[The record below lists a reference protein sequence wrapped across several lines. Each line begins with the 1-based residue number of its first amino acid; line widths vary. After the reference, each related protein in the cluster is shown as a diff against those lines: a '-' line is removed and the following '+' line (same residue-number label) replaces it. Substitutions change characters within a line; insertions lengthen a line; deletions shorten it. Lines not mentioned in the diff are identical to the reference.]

1 MQIQEVTEIYKNLET
16 KLSDK
21 TWTDSLA
28 PDDLKLI
35 SDVKDMAENL
45 ISQVYIFIDYFHQY
59 VDIVQA
65 SAIFSPDYHAEESNN
80 AEVYPTQTSAP
91 DPAEHPSSMAG
102 NRAERRKEK
111 PGRNPLDIVNGK
123 KLNNP

>member
-1 MQIQEVTEIYKNLET
+1 VVQDHARSGTTQRSKSMSRRMQIQEVTEIYKNLET

-21 TWTDSLA
+21 TWTDTLN

-35 SDVKDMAENL
+35 TDVKDMAENL

-65 SAIFSPDYHAEESNN
+65 SAIFSPDYHGEESNN
-80 AEVYPTQTSAP
+80 AEVYPTQTSAA
-91 DPAEHPSSMAG
+91 PA
-102 NRAERRKEK
+102 NRAEKRAAAK
-111 PGRNPLDIVNGK
+111 LIV
-123 KLNNP
+123 P

>member
-1 MQIQEVTEIYKNLET
+1 MTEIYKKLET

-21 TWTDSLA
+21 TWTDSLT

-35 SDVKDMAENL
+35 VDTKDMAENL

-65 SAIFSPDYHAEESNN
+65 SAIFSPEYNTAMSEN
-80 AEVYPTQTSAP
+80 AQVYPTQTSAP
-91 DPAEHPSSMAG
+91 AGPIPA
-102 NRAERRKEK
+102 NRAEKRAAVKS
-111 PGRNPLDIVNGK
+111 
-123 KLNNP
+123 KLVTP

>member
-1 MQIQEVTEIYKNLET
+1 MTEIYKNLET

-21 TWTDSLA
+21 TWTDSLT

-35 SDVKDMAENL
+35 TDVKDMAENL

-65 SAIFSPDYHAEESNN
+65 SAIFSPEYNAAVSNN
-80 AEVYPTQTSAP
+80 AQVYPTQTSAP
-91 DPAEHPSSMAG
+91 DTSQYPSAMSG

>member
-1 MQIQEVTEIYKNLET
+1 MTEIYKKLET

-35 SDVKDMAENL
+35 VDTKDMAENL

-65 SAIFSPDYHAEESNN
+65 SAIFSPEYN
-80 AEVYPTQTSAP
+80 AAVSANAQVYPTQTPAADASA
-91 DPAEHPSSMAG
+91 HPSGIAG
-102 NRAERRKEK
+102 NRADKRAAKK
-111 PGRNPLDIVNGK
+111 VSKLIVPDK
-123 KLNNP
+123 KLVTP

>member
-1 MQIQEVTEIYKNLET
+1 MTEIYKNLET

-21 TWTDSLA
+21 IWTDSVT
-28 PDDLKLI
+28 PDDLKLLT
-35 SDVKDMAENL
+35 DVKDMAENL

-65 SAIFSPDYHAEESNN
+65 SAIFSPQYNAQESDN

-91 DPAEHPSSMAG
+91 AGPIPA
-102 NRAERRKEK
+102 NRAERRGVKKVK
-111 PGRNPLDIVNGK
+111 PIIPQGADNA
-123 KLNNP
+123 

>member
-1 MQIQEVTEIYKNLET
+1 MET

-21 TWTDSLA
+21 TWTDKFET
-28 PDDLKLI
+28 DDLKLI
-35 SDVKDMAENL
+35 TDIKDVTENL

-65 SAIFSPDYHAEESNN
+65 SAIFSPEYNAAVSSN

-91 DPAEHPSSMAG
+91 AGPIPA
-102 NRAERRKEK
+102 NRAERRGVKKTK
-111 PGRNPLDIVNGK
+111 PILPQGI
-123 KLNNP
+123 NNA

>member
-1 MQIQEVTEIYKNLET
+1 MTEIYKNLET

-35 SDVKDMAENL
+35 TDVKDMAENL

-65 SAIFSPDYHAEESNN
+65 SAIFSPDYNPEESNN
-80 AEVYPTQTSAP
+80 AEVYPTQTSAA
-91 DPAEHPSSMAG
+91 PA
-102 NRAERRKEK
+102 NRAEKRAAAK
-111 PGRNPLDIVNGK
+111 LIV
-123 KLNNP
+123 P

>member
-1 MQIQEVTEIYKNLET
+1 MTEIYKNLET

-21 TWTDSLA
+21 TWTDKFEA
-28 PDDLKLI
+28 DDLKLI
-35 SDVKDMAENL
+35 TDIKDVSENL

-65 SAIFSPDYHAEESNN
+65 SAIFSPQYSPEESDN

-91 DPAEHPSSMAG
+91 ARPIPA
-102 NRAERRKEK
+102 NRAERRA
-111 PGRNPLDIVNGK
+111 VK
-123 KLNNP
+123 KSEPIIPQGADNAWFVIDA

>member
-1 MQIQEVTEIYKNLET
+1 MTEIYKNLET
-16 KLSDK
+16 KLADK

-35 SDVKDMAENL
+35 TDVKDMAENL

-65 SAIFSPDYHAEESNN
+65 SAIFSPEYNAAVSNN
-80 AEVYPTQTSAP
+80 AEVYPTQTSPAP
-91 DPAEHPSSMAG
+91 A
-102 NRAERRKEK
+102 NRAEKRAAAKK
-111 PGRNPLDIVNGK
+111 QPNLIVPDK
-123 KLNNP
+123 KLIVP

>member
-1 MQIQEVTEIYKNLET
+1 LET

-35 SDVKDMAENL
+35 TDVKDMSENL

-65 SAIFSPDYHAEESNN
+65 SAIFSPEYTQQVQQN

-91 DPAEHPSSMAG
+91 AGPTPS
-102 NRAERRKEK
+102 NRAEKRAA
-111 PGRNPLDIVNGK
+111 K
-123 KLNNP
+123 KAGLILPQGIDNA

>member
-1 MQIQEVTEIYKNLET
+1 MQIQEVTEIYKKLET

-21 TWTDSLA
+21 TWTESLA

-35 SDVKDMAENL
+35 VDTKDMAENL

-65 SAIFSPDYHAEESNN
+65 SAIFSPEYN
-80 AEVYPTQTSAP
+80 AAMSDNGQVYPTQTSAHAVP
-91 DPAEHPSSMAG
+91 TPA
-102 NRAERRKEK
+102 NRAEKRAAVKSK
-111 PGRNPLDIVNGK
+111 LIV
-123 KLNNP
+123 P

>member
-1 MQIQEVTEIYKNLET
+1 MTEIYKKLET

-21 TWTDSLA
+21 TWTDSLT

-35 SDVKDMAENL
+35 VDTKDMAENL

-65 SAIFSPDYHAEESNN
+65 SAIFSPEYN
-80 AEVYPTQTSAP
+80 AAMSENAQVYPTQTSAP
-91 DPAEHPSSMAG
+91 APSEHPSGMSG

>member
-1 MQIQEVTEIYKNLET
+1 VVPDHARSGTTQRSKSMSKRMQIQEVTEIYKNLET

-21 TWTDSLA
+21 TWTDNLA

-35 SDVKDMAENL
+35 TDVKDMAENL

-65 SAIFSPDYHAEESNN
+65 SAIFSPDYHGEESNN
-80 AEVYPTQTSAP
+80 AEVYPTQTSAA
-91 DPAEHPSSMAG
+91 PA
-102 NRAERRKEK
+102 NRAEKRAAAK
-111 PGRNPLDIVNGK
+111 LIV
-123 KLNNP
+123 P

>member
-1 MQIQEVTEIYKNLET
+1 
-16 KLSDK
+16 
-21 TWTDSLA
+21 
-28 PDDLKLI
+28 
-35 SDVKDMAENL
+35 MAENL

-91 DPAEHPSSMAG
+91 AG
-102 NRAERRKEK
+102 PTPNNRAEKRAVKQK
-111 PGRNPLDIVNGK
+111 PSLIVPDK
-123 KLNNP
+123 KLVVP

>member
-1 MQIQEVTEIYKNLET
+1 MTEIYKKLET

-21 TWTDSLA
+21 TWTDSLT

-35 SDVKDMAENL
+35 VDTKDMAENL

-65 SAIFSPDYHAEESNN
+65 SAIFSPEYN
-80 AEVYPTQTSAP
+80 AAMSENAQVYPTQTFAP
-91 DPAEHPSSMAG
+91 AVPTPA
-102 NRAERRKEK
+102 NRAERRGVKKVK
-111 PGRNPLDIVNGK
+111 PIIPQGADNA
-123 KLNNP
+123 

>member
-1 MQIQEVTEIYKNLET
+1 MSRQMQIQEVTEIYKNLET
-16 KLSDK
+16 KLADK
-21 TWTDSLA
+21 TWTDALA

-35 SDVKDMAENL
+35 TDVKDMAENL

-65 SAIFSPDYHAEESNN
+65 SAIFSPEYNAAVSDN

-91 DPAEHPSSMAG
+91 AGPIPA
-102 NRAERRKEK
+102 NRADKRAAVKSGLLVPE
-111 PGRNPLDIVNGK
+111 K
-123 KLNNP
+123 KLIVP

>member
-1 MQIQEVTEIYKNLET
+1 
-16 KLSDK
+16 
-21 TWTDSLA
+21 
-28 PDDLKLI
+28 
-35 SDVKDMAENL
+35 MAENL

-91 DPAEHPSSMAG
+91 AGPTPA
-102 NRAERRKEK
+102 NRAERRKDK
-111 PGRNPLDIVNGK
+111 PSRTPLDIVNEK
-123 KLNNP
+123 KLNGKK

>member
-1 MQIQEVTEIYKNLET
+1 VTEIYKNLET

-21 TWTDSLA
+21 TWTDTLN

-35 SDVKDMAENL
+35 TDVKDMAENL

-80 AEVYPTQTSAP
+80 AEVYPTQTSAA
-91 DPAEHPSSMAG
+91 PA
-102 NRAERRKEK
+102 NRAERRKDK
-111 PGRNPLDIVNGK
+111 PSRTPLDIVNEK
-123 KLNNP
+123 KLNGKK

>member
-21 TWTDSLA
+21 TWTDKFEA
-28 PDDLKLI
+28 DDLKLI
-35 SDVKDMAENL
+35 TDIKDVSENL

-65 SAIFSPDYHAEESNN
+65 SAIFSPHYTPEESDN

-91 DPAEHPSSMAG
+91 AG
-102 NRAERRKEK
+102 PTPNNRAEKRAVKQK
-111 PGRNPLDIVNGK
+111 PSLIVPDK
-123 KLNNP
+123 KLIVP

>member
-1 MQIQEVTEIYKNLET
+1 MTEIYKKLET

-21 TWTDSLA
+21 TWTDSLT

-35 SDVKDMAENL
+35 VDTKDMAENL

-65 SAIFSPDYHAEESNN
+65 SAIFSPEYN
-80 AEVYPTQTSAP
+80 AAMSENAQVYPTQTSAP
-91 DPAEHPSSMAG
+91 AGERPA
-102 NRAERRKEK
+102 NRAEKRAAAKQV
-111 PGRNPLDIVNGK
+111 PNLIVPDK
-123 KLNNP
+123 KLIVP

>member
-1 MQIQEVTEIYKNLET
+1 LET

-21 TWTDSLA
+21 TWTDKFEA
-28 PDDLKLI
+28 DDLKLI
-35 SDVKDMAENL
+35 TDIKDVAENL

-65 SAIFSPDYHAEESNN
+65 SAIFSPEYNAAVSNN

-91 DPAEHPSSMAG
+91 APSEHPSSMSG
-102 NRAERRKEK
+102 NRAERRKKKE
-111 PGRNPLDIVNGK
+111 PSLIVPEK
-123 KLNNP
+123 KLIVP

>member
-1 MQIQEVTEIYKNLET
+1 MET

-21 TWTDSLA
+21 TWTDTLN
-28 PDDLKLI
+28 PNDLKLI
-35 SDVKDMAENL
+35 TDVKDMAENL

-65 SAIFSPDYHAEESNN
+65 SAIFSPDYHGEESNN
-80 AEVYPTQTSAP
+80 AEVYPTQTSAS
-91 DPAEHPSSMAG
+91 EHPSSMAG

-111 PGRNPLDIVNGK
+111 PSRTPLDIVNGK